1 MKKVPQ
7 VMSVMTPFP
16 YSIDVDD
23 LLTRA
28 REMMAEHG
36 IRHLPVK
43 DSGRLV
49 GVITDRDIKLT
60 LGPALGIPVGHK
72 LKVRDVAVFEAYVV
86 EMTER
91 LDSVLLH
98 MARHHVG
105 SALVVKDGRLAG
117 IFTTSDA
124 CKAYG
129 EYLRGQFPVP
139 SGDGGGDAA

>member
-1 MKKVPQ
+1 
-7 VMSVMTPFP
+7 
-16 YSIDVDD
+16 
-23 LLTRA
+23 
-28 REMMAEHG
+28 MMAAHD

-43 DSGRLV
+43 DRGELV

-60 LGPALGIPVGHK
+60 LGPSLGIPSGHK

-86 EMTER
+86 DIGER

-124 CKAYG
+124 CKSYG
-129 EYLRGQFPVP
+129 EHLRGHFPVS

>member
-7 VMSVMTPFP
+7 VMSAMTPFP
-16 YSIDVDD
+16 YSIDVDE
-23 LLTRA
+23 LVTKA
-28 REMMAEHG
+28 REMMAAHD

-43 DSGRLV
+43 DRGELV

-60 LGPALGIPVGHK
+60 LGPSLGIPSGHK

-86 EMTER
+86 DIGER

-124 CKAYG
+124 CKSYG
-129 EYLRGQFPVP
+129 EHLRGHFPVS